1 VQEES
6 VSRVRPPRCIYADKI
21 IRPYILKEAQCVA
34 ILKVLNLFFQLE
46 THIFFSKTFI
56 KRI

>member
-1 VQEES
+1 MQEES

-34 ILKVLNLFFQLE
+34 ILKVFFIFQLE
-46 THIFFSKTFI
+46 THIFFRKLFI